1 MCGFVRARMS
11 LAVVR
16 SNTFLLRGARDK
28 EAYILQILDL
38 EDGEVMALL
47 TSCRSKRDKGLK
59 NWTTDTADRQMG
71 CQEITEYRVEI

>member
-28 EAYILQILDL
+28 EAYILQIPDL

-59 NWTTDTADRQMG
+59 NWTDDTADGHMG
-71 CQEITEYRVEI
+71 